1 MIRMICGGVIGCMIM
16 LYFQT
21 TSPWLQAFTVGLMGY
36 DECTIENLKELDVK
50 PAVKEDGYASTL
62 KKKFEIKIP
71 GQEPIVFEITD
82 NK

>member
-1 MIRMICGGVIGCMIM
+1 
-16 LYFQT
+16 
-21 TSPWLQAFTVGLMGY
+21 MGY
-36 DECTIENLKELDVK
+36 DECTIDNLQELDVK